1 MSVRQPGRATRS
13 ATSSAPEVYSADEVA
28 RAARVDRR
36 LIRRLIAAGE
46 IGTVDG
52 ALVAGPEAAR
62 AVRRLRRG
70 PVPAV
75 RPLFGGALLERSPGD
90 PPSAAVSAAISTL
103 AHGALVPLV
112 VMLTAVRMTTA
123 AEPPPAADTTPL
135 SRLVFVAEPGPGGG
149 GGGGGLRQPLPPPR
163 AERRGESRASSPV
176 PPREEPAVVEPAATR
191 RPEPLESEA
200 LPRIAAPLLALR
212 ADRRDLRGLLESPPA
227 RGAPSQGP
235 GRDGGVGAG
244 AGRGVGS
251 GAGAGVGPGAGGG
264 AGGGPYRPG
273 SGISPPAIQREVKP
287 VYTAEALR
295 REVEGDVVLEVVV
308 LASGAVGEIRVV
320 RGLGH
325 GLDEAAVTAM
335 RGWRFHPARRQG
347 AAVDVVVEVAM
358 EFRLR

>member
-1 MSVRQPGRATRS
+1 MSVRQPGR

-70 PVPAV
+70 PVPAI

-135 SRLVFVAEPGPGGG
+135 SRLVFVAAPGPGGG

-163 AERRGESRASSPV
+163 AERRGESRASS
-176 PPREEPAVVEPAATR
+176 RPA
-191 RPEPLESEA
+191 S
-200 LPRIAAPLLALR
+200 R
-212 ADRRDLRGLLESPPA
+212 AE
-227 RGAPSQGP
+227 
-235 GRDGGVGAG
+235 
-244 AGRGVGS
+244 
-251 GAGAGVGPGAGGG
+251 
-264 AGGGPYRPG
+264 
-273 SGISPPAIQREVKP
+273 
-287 VYTAEALR
+287 
-295 REVEGDVVLEVVV
+295 
-308 LASGAVGEIRVV
+308 
-320 RGLGH
+320 
-325 GLDEAAVTAM
+325 
-335 RGWRFHPARRQG
+335 
-347 AAVDVVVEVAM
+347 
-358 EFRLR
+358 